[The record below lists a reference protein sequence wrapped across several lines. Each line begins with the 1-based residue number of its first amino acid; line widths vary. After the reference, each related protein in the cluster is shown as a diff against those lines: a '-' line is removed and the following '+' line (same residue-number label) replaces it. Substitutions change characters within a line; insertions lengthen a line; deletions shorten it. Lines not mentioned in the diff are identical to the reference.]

1 MLTADKKY
9 CGSHQEKKLVIY
21 FSFNKVLVVGK
32 ELSHSFLHHHKY
44 DSLSFLRKELHI
56 CIQKKVIQ
64 ISRPEVTGGG
74 LSWKTITNS
83 FVARFQ
89 YILYLLQ

>member
-1 MLTADKKY
+1 MLTSDKKY

-44 DSLSFLRKELHI
+44 DSLSFLRKELSVSR
-56 CIQKKVIQ
+56 KK
-64 ISRPEVTGGG
+64 
-74 LSWKTITNS
+74 
-83 FVARFQ
+83 
-89 YILYLLQ
+89 